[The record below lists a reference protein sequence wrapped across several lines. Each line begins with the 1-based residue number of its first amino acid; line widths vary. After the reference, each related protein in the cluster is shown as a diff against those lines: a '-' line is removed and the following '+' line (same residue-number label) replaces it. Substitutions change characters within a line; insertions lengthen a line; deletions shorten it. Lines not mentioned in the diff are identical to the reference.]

1 MAGEES
7 IVKIVSAEYIK
18 SFTRVQE
25 LDLEALPAIAFI
37 GRSNVGKSSLI
48 NSLLNRKKLVK
59 TSSTPGK
66 TQLINY
72 FLINGQFYF
81 IDLPGYGF
89 AKVPADVKNQWQK
102 MITDFLVHCPN
113 LRMIVQLVD
122 IRHKPSSE
130 DKAFQYLVKDTEIPC
145 LVVANKE
152 DKLKKNQIGKAKK
165 EIRQVL
171 DLNAAPLTHSALKK
185 TGRVEIWK
193 VLADKIALAH

>member
-1 MAGEES
+1 MANEES
-7 IVKIVSAEYIK
+7 IVKIVTAEYIK

-72 FLINGQFYF
+72 FLINNRFYF

-89 AKVPADVKNQWQK
+89 AKVPTNVKNQWQK
-102 MITDFLVHCPN
+102 MITDFLIYCPN

-130 DKAFQYLVKDTEIPC
+130 DKSFQQLVRESEIPC
-145 LVVANKE
+145 LVIANKE

-171 DLNAAPLTHSALKK
+171 RLSTAPLTHSAPKK
-185 TGRVEIWK
+185 TGRNEIWK
-193 VLADKIALAH
+193 TLVEIIEATS

>member
-1 MAGEES
+1 MAGEEN
-7 IVKIVSAEYIK
+7 IVKIVSAEYVK

-72 FLINGQFYF
+72 FLINNRFYF

-89 AKVPADVKNQWQK
+89 AKVPTDVKNQWQK
-102 MITDFLVHCPN
+102 MIIDFLVYCPN

-122 IRHKPSSE
+122 IRHKPSGE
-130 DKAFQYLVKDTEIPC
+130 DKAIQYLVKDTEIPC

-165 EIRQVL
+165 EIKKIL
-171 DLNAAPLTHSALKK
+171 DLNSTLLTHSAPKK
-185 TGRVEIWK
+185 TGRSDIWK
-193 VLADKIALAH
+193 ELKGMIEQEI

>member
-1 MAGEES
+1 MEYMDN
-7 IVKIVSAEYIK
+7 IIKIVSAEYVK
-18 SFTRVQE
+18 SFTRVQNF
-25 LDLEALPAIAFI
+25 DLKSLPSIAFI

-72 FLINGQFYF
+72 FLINQQFYF

-89 AKVPADVKNQWQK
+89 AKVPASVKDQWQK
-102 MITDFLVHCPN
+102 MITDFLLYCPD

-122 IRHKPSSE
+122 IRHKPSGG
-130 DKAFQYLVKDTEIPC
+130 DKAFQILAKKTEIPC

-152 DKLKKNQIGKAKK
+152 DKLKKNQAANAKK
-165 EIRQVL
+165 EIKQL
-171 DLNAAPLTHSALKK
+171 LNLGSFPLSHSALKK
-185 TGRVEIWK
+185 SGRDEIWK
-193 VLADKIALAH
+193 VLGEMIEIPC